1 MKPLTLLFL
10 CVAAVAPAGCGKPA
24 VVDST
29 PIDYDG
35 LPVPTKAQPKLP
47 TLKLY
52 VGPETLDAEMA
63 VTPME
68 EKTGMMFRTN
78 IRDSDAMIFDLHT
91 PTRASFWMK
100 NCPESISAA
109 YITPRGVIAEIHRLL
124 ANDTNP
130 VLSAASNIE
139 YVLETSDG
147 WFTRHHVTTGMTIT
161 TENGPL
167 GQAFKD
173 KP

>member
-1 MKPLTLLFL
+1 MKPITLLFL
-10 CVAAVAPAGCGKPA
+10 CVAAVALAGCGKPT
-24 VVDST
+24 VVESAPLDR
-29 PIDYDG
+29 DG

-78 IRDSDAMIFDLHT
+78 IQDSDAMIFDLHM
-91 PTRASFWMK
+91 PTQASFWMK

-109 YITPRGVIAEIHRLL
+109 YITPDGVIAEIHRLL

-130 VLSAASNIE
+130 VLSAEPNIQ

-147 WFTRHHVTTGMTIT
+147 WFARHHVTTGMAIT

-167 GQAFKD
+167 SQAFNQR
-173 KP
+173 